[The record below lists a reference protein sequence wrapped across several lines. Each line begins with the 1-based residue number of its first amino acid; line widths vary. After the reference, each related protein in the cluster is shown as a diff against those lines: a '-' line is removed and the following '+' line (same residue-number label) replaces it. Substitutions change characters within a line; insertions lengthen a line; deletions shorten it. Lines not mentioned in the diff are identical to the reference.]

1 MVDDYME
8 TVTSRHQGQMH
19 NETIAANLGPA
30 QFQNP
35 THSQFWKGEVDSG
48 SNPTPKN
55 YLQWIPTGKRQ
66 NHYL

>member
-35 THSQFWKGEVDSG
+35 TQTNAKTLN
-48 SNPTPKN
+48 NPMH
-55 YLQWIPTGKRQ
+55 LGVS
-66 NHYL
+66 L